1 MLKKISTISA
11 LMLGI
16 YLLLA
21 VSFQAAAYNPLPS
34 EYDGSLMPYNFSACD
49 PAPHFSDTL
58 TPVAVSYVARHG
70 ARYLSS
76 AKKLEKLEKVLY
88 KAAMEKKLTP
98 EGERFFSLMK
108 EVGQASEGKWGALSA
123 VGISEEITLGED
135 IARFFPVLTKKGKA
149 RAISTFVPRV
159 IMTMYE
165 FLHALERKQQ
175 HLELYTGSG
184 RQYDKL
190 LYCFDYDS
198 LYRDYRKNGNWK
210 PVYDEFVKKHVSPE
224 PARRLLAAGYDNNKH
239 KLRELTMEMYGVLQ
253 GCRASG
259 LPGPTDEW
267 MTADEYRGCWL
278 ASNLLHYYRNN
289 ITPLSSVCRT
299 ATAPLVR
306 TIIAEA
312 DSMLYGNDND
322 SREVIFHGYFG
333 HAETLLPLFSALHL
347 PGCYTLANDPEE
359 LAQSWKLQEI
369 TPLGANLMIIF
380 LKGDSGKV
388 YTALRLNGRNIAPI
402 PGKGEIVEWQNLR
415 TYWLGLVKTSSR
427 ERYLPK

>member
-1 MLKKISTISA
+1 MIKKISTIA
-11 LMLGI
+11 VLLFVAC
-16 YLLLA
+16 LLLPI
-21 VSFQAAAYNPLPS
+21 SLSAASYKPLPA

-49 PAPHFSDTL
+49 PAPQFADSL

-76 AKKLEKLEKVLY
+76 AKKLEKLEKALY
-88 KAAMEKKLTP
+88 KAAMAKKLTP

-108 EVGQASEGKWGALSA
+108 EVAQASAGKWGALSD
-123 VGISEEITLGED
+123 VGIKEEITLGED
-135 IARFFPVLTKKGKA
+135 IARFFPKLTEKGKA
-149 RAISTFVPRV
+149 KAISTFVPRV

-175 HLELYTGSG
+175 HLELYTASG
-184 RQYDKL
+184 HQNDSL
-190 LYCFDYDS
+190 LYCFDYDP
-198 LYRDYRKNGNWK
+198 LYREYRKNGNWM
-210 PVYDEFVKKHVSPE
+210 PVYQEFVKKHVSAE

-239 KLRELTMEMYGVLQ
+239 KLRELTLEMYGVLQ

-259 LPGPTDEW
+259 LPAPTDEW
-267 MTADEYRGCWL
+267 MTPEEYRGCWL

-299 ATAPLVR
+299 ATAPLVK
-306 TIIAEA
+306 TIISEA
-312 DSMLYGNDND
+312 DSTLLSSQDD

-333 HAETLLPLFSALHL
+333 HAETLLPLFSTLHL
-347 PGCYTLANDPEE
+347 PGCYTLASDPEE
-359 LAQSWKLQEI
+359 LAKSWKLQEI

-380 LKGDSGKV
+380 LKTDSGKI

-415 TYWLGLVKTSSR
+415 TYWLGLIGSARR
-427 ERYLPK
+427 ERYIPK